1 MSLNSKQDD
10 VNEINWMLIKYSVEF
25 IWCDNKVSC
34 DYSRRNSILG
44 SSLQKNISL
53 IEEKLGKSYKKCV
66 STSILLQ
73 LQRLHSLSSRGI
85 LSYVPA
91 SILSL

>member
-53 IEEKLGKSYKKCV
+53 IEEKLGKSYKKYV